1 MVRAGAAIIAIEAG
15 ATMVNDIHGLGA
27 DPDLAGV
34 VADARVPVVLMH
46 MRGMP
51 DTMHK
56 AARFDDLIA
65 DVVKELRDALWRAQK
80 AGIDPELT
88 LVDPGIGFA
97 KRPQQNYTLMRHL
110 SAFRSL
116 GRPIVV
122 GPSRKSFL
130 GAVLDLPP
138 EERMEGTAAAV
149 SAAVLAGAHV
159 IRVHD
164 VEAMKRAATV
174 AAAIRSEGVGW
185 IS

>member
-1 MVRAGAAIIAIEAG
+1 
-15 ATMVNDIHGLGA
+15 
-27 DPDLAGV
+27 
-34 VADARVPVVLMH
+34 
-46 MRGMP
+46 
-51 DTMHK
+51 
-56 AARFDDLIA
+56 
-65 DVVKELRDALWRAQK
+65 
-80 AGIDPELT
+80 
-88 LVDPGIGFA
+88 
-97 KRPQQNYTLMRHL
+97 MRHL

-164 VEAMKRAATV
+164 VEAMKRVATV